1 MTSVRN
7 KSVDVLKLH
16 NSCYTDFV
24 KKGKIFFKIWLL
36 LTKSGSGI
44 SSLN

>member
-1 MTSVRN
+1 MTSVGN

-16 NSCYTDFV
+16 NNYCTDFV
-24 KKGKIFFKIWLL
+24 KKGTNFFKMWLL

-44 SSLN
+44 LSLN